1 MSSEERRDMVLSLR
15 ELNKT
20 FGPVNAVSNVTLD
33 IPNNKIVG
41 IVGENG
47 SGKSTLV
54 SLISGIHK
62 KDSGTILLHGKE
74 ISPKTTLDSIRYGI
88 GIVTQESNI
97 IDRLTVAENIFIG
110 REREF
115 IRLGYLRT
123 NLMNVKANALIKKV
137 LNRDDIRGH
146 YHVSE
151 LSFEDKKLVEIV
163 KAMSFSPSL
172 LIFDET
178 VDALSNRNRELAW
191 RLMKEFCSQDRQTS
205 ILYISHTIE
214 EVLSN
219 SEMIVIMKDGELVG
233 TYDAKDVTVENIKM
247 LMVGRK
253 LDTYYQR
260 SERRSEEK
268 ERIVLSTKNLTRKG
282 KFENINIALHKGEIL
297 GIGGLGGCGMSEL
310 GMTLFGIDTPD
321 EGEIRLSDDASGY
334 AYLTPRSAIRNKIAY
349 VPKDRDTEGIM
360 LLSSIKENISITAS
374 KNLENKLRYISKKK
388 EEQVSREAIDML
400 NIKATNVD
408 QLCIHLS
415 GGNRQKVSL
424 AKWLILNTE
433 ILILDCPTRGVDV
446 GVKAYI
452 YGKLD
457 ELSRNGVSII
467 MISDELPELI
477 GMSDRIVIMKNGRQ
491 IEKIFKQEE
500 HPTESEIIRYMI

>member
-1 MSSEERRDMVLSLR
+1 MSSEERQDSLLTLR
-15 ELNKT
+15 ELKKS
-20 FGPVNAVSNVTLD
+20 FGPVTAVSNVNLD
-33 IPNNKIVG
+33 IPSKKIVG

-54 SLISGIHK
+54 SLISGIHR
-62 KDSGTILLHGKE
+62 KDSGRILLHGKE
-74 ISPKTTLDSIRYGI
+74 IFPRTILDSIRYGV
-88 GIVTQESNI
+88 GIVTQESNL
-97 IDRLTVAENIFIG
+97 IDRLSVSENLFIG
-110 REREF
+110 REKEF
-115 IRLGYLRT
+115 IRFGYLRKKMM
-123 NLMNVKANALIKKV
+123 NLKANALIKKI
-137 LNRDDIRGH
+137 LNRDDIRGN
-146 YHVSE
+146 YYVSE

-178 VDALSNRNRELAW
+178 VDALSNKNRELVW
-191 RLMKEFCSQDRQTS
+191 SLMKEFCTQDRQTS

-219 SEMIVIMKDGELVG
+219 SEIIVIMKDGELVG
-233 TYDAKDVTVENIKM
+233 TYDAKDVSVENIKM

-260 SERRSEEK
+260 SERRNEENEK
-268 ERIVLSTKNLTRKG
+268 VVLSTRNLTKKG
-282 KFENINIALHKGEIL
+282 KFEKITIALHRGEIL

-310 GMTLFGIDTPD
+310 GMTLFGIDKPD
-321 EGEIRLSDDASGY
+321 DGEILLREGTNGY
-334 AYLTPRSAIRNKIAY
+334 ACLTPRLAIKHNIAY

-360 LLSSIKENISITAS
+360 LLSNIKENISITAAR
-374 KNLENKLRYISKKK
+374 NLENRIMYISPKK
-388 EEQVSREAIDML
+388 ERKLSREAIDML
-400 NIKATNVD
+400 NIKAINVD
-408 QLCIHLS
+408 QLCIQLS

-452 YGKLD
+452 YSKLD
-457 ELSRNGVSII
+457 ELSKNGVSII

-477 GMSDRIVIMKNGRQ
+477 GMSDRIVIMKNGKQ

-500 HPTESEIIRYMI
+500 HPKESEIIRYMI